1 MKKSIVKYYNA
12 LNEVAMLLYKNAQRK
27 YLTFIIYFFILLSSI
42 IFSKSV
48 RISFILN
55 LVFKILSLINIII
68 ASD

>member
-12 LNEVAMLLYKNAQRK
+12 LNAQRK

-42 IFSKSV
+42 TFSKSV
-48 RISFILN
+48 RISFIRN